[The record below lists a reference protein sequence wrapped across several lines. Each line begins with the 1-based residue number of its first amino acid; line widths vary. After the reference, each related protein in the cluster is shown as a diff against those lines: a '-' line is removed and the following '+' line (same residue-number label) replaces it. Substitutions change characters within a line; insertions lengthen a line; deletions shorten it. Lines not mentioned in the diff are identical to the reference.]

1 MDLTFQVTMQYCSFQ
16 HQTLLSP
23 LDTAPAGCCFHFGSA
38 SSSLLELFL
47 HSSPG
52 AHWAPTNLGSS
63 CLMSYLF
70 AFSYCSWGSQ
80 GKNAGVVCH
89 SLLQWTFVRT
99 LHISCPSWVTLH
111 SMAHSFIELGK
122 VVVHVISLVSF
133 LRLRFSFCLPCDG

>member
-80 GKNAGVVCH
+80 GKNAGLVCH
-89 SLLQWTFVRT
+89 SLLQWTMFCQCEIPGWMKHK
-99 LHISCPSWVTLH
+99 LESMMPGEISITSEMQMTPPFWQ
-111 SMAHSFIELGK
+111 K
-122 VVVHVISLVSF
+122 VKKN
-133 LRLRFSFCLPCDG
+133 